1 MGIVREE
8 EMPPDY
14 EEKRR
19 RLMEIIQENAI
30 VFKDVQLF
38 SKIKSS
44 YYYDIKR
51 ISLQKEGL
59 HLLSELLLTEIGK
72 YGAKSV
78 GGMEMG
84 AVPLVTG
91 IILKSSWDGKYRKG
105 LNGFFIRKEAKNYG
119 LQKRIEGNMIPPVVI
134 VDDVIT
140 SGQSLMDSIRVV
152 NAEGVTPKGVVC
164 VIDRE
169 EQGTPNVLKENN
181 IKYSSLFKHSEF
193 ESFIEQKLEE
203 KRRAIE

>member
-1 MGIVREE
+1 
-8 EMPPDY
+8 MPSYD
-14 EEKRR
+14 EKKR
-19 RLMEIIQENAI
+19 RLMEVIKENAI
-30 VFKDVQLF
+30 VFQDVQLF
-38 SKIKSS
+38 SKIKSP

-51 ISLQKEGL
+51 IELQQEGM
-59 HLLSELLLTEIGK
+59 HLLSELLLTEIAK

-84 AVPLVTG
+84 AVALVTS
-91 IILKSSWDGKYRKG
+91 IVFKSTMDGKYNTG
-105 LNGFFIRKEAKNYG
+105 LSGFFVRKEAKNYG

-140 SGQSLMDSIRVV
+140 SGQSVMNSLEAV
-152 NAEGVTPKGVVC
+152 NKEGVTPKGVVC

-169 EQGTPNVLKENN
+169 EESTSNVLKENN
-181 IKYSSLFKHSEF
+181 IKYSALFKHSEF
-193 ESFIEQKLEE
+193 KSFIEQKLEE

>member
-1 MGIVREE
+1 
-8 EMPPDY
+8 MPSYD
-14 EEKRR
+14 EKRR
-19 RLMEIIQENAI
+19 RLMQVIQENAI

-38 SKIKSS
+38 SKIKSP

-51 ISLQKEGL
+51 IELQQEGM
-59 HLLSELLLTEIGK
+59 HLLSELLLTEIAE

-84 AVPLVTG
+84 AVALVTAV
-91 IILKSSWDGKYRKG
+91 IFKSTMDGKYSTG
-105 LNGFFIRKEAKNYG
+105 LSGFFVRKEAKGYG
-119 LQKRIEGNMIPPVVI
+119 LQKRIEGNMTSPVVI

-140 SGQSLMDSIRVV
+140 SGKSVMNSIEAV
-152 NAEGVTPKGVVC
+152 NAEGITPKGVVC

-169 EQGTPNVLKENN
+169 EEGTPNLLKQNN

-193 ESFIEQKLEE
+193 KSFIEQKLEE
-203 KRRAIE
+203 NRRAIK

>member
-1 MGIVREE
+1 MGIVGEQT
-8 EMPPDY
+8 MPSYDK
-14 EEKRR
+14 KRR
-19 RLMEIIQENAI
+19 KLMEIIQKNAI
-30 VFKDVQLF
+30 VFQDVQLF
-38 SKIKSS
+38 SKIKSQ

-51 ISLQKEGL
+51 ISLQKEGAHL
-59 HLLSELLLTEIGK
+59 LAELLLSEIYKCGP
-72 YGAKSV
+72 KSV

-84 AVPLVTG
+84 AVALVTAVVF
-91 IILKSSWDGKYRKG
+91 KSTMDGKYEKG
-105 LNGFFIRKEAKNYG
+105 LNGFFIRKEAKGYG

-140 SGQSLMDSIRVV
+140 SGKSVMDSIEAV

-169 EQGTPNVLKENN
+169 EAGTPNVLKQNN

-193 ESFIEQKLEE
+193 RPFIEQKLEE
-203 KRRAIE
+203 KRRAAK

>member
-1 MGIVREE
+1 MGIVGEQT
-8 EMPPDY
+8 MPYYDK
-14 EEKRR
+14 KRR
-19 RLMEIIQENAI
+19 KLMEIIQKNAI
-30 VFKDVQLF
+30 VFQDVQLF
-38 SKIKSS
+38 SKIKSQ

-51 ISLQKEGL
+51 ISLQKEGTHL
-59 HLLSELLLTEIGK
+59 LAELLLSEIYK
-72 YGAKSV
+72 YGPKSV

-84 AVPLVTG
+84 AVALVTAVVF
-91 IILKSSWDGKYRKG
+91 KSTMDGKYEKG
-105 LNGFFIRKEAKNYG
+105 LNGFFIRKEAKGYG

-140 SGQSLMDSIRVV
+140 SGKSVMDSIEAV

-169 EQGTPNVLKENN
+169 EAGTPNVLKQNN

-193 ESFIEQKLEE
+193 RPFIEQKLEE
-203 KRRAIE
+203 KRRAAK

>member
-1 MGIVREE
+1 
-8 EMPPDY
+8 MPSYD
-14 EEKRR
+14 EKRR
-19 RLMEIIQENAI
+19 KLMEIIQKNAI
-30 VFKDVQLF
+30 VFQDVQLF
-38 SKIKSS
+38 SKIKSQ

-51 ISLQKEGL
+51 ISLQKEGAHL
-59 HLLSELLLTEIGK
+59 LAELLLSEIYK
-72 YGAKSV
+72 YGPKSV

-84 AVPLVTG
+84 AVALVTVVV
-91 IILKSSWDGKYRKG
+91 IKSTMDGKYEKG
-105 LNGFFIRKEAKNYG
+105 LNGFFIRKEAKGYG

-140 SGQSLMDSIRVV
+140 SGKSVMDSIEAV

-169 EQGTPNVLKENN
+169 EAGTPNVLKQNN

-193 ESFIEQKLEE
+193 KPFIEQKLEE
-203 KRRAIE
+203 KRQAAK

>member
-1 MGIVREE
+1 MGIVGEQT
-8 EMPPDY
+8 MPSYDK
-14 EEKRR
+14 KRR
-19 RLMEIIQENAI
+19 KLMEIIQKNAL
-30 VFKDVQLF
+30 VFQDVQLF
-38 SKIKSS
+38 SKIKSQ

-51 ISLQKEGL
+51 ISLQKEGAHL
-59 HLLSELLLTEIGK
+59 LAELLLSEIYK
-72 YGAKSV
+72 YGPKSV

-84 AVPLVTG
+84 AVALVTAVVF
-91 IILKSSWDGKYRKG
+91 KSTMDGKYEKG
-105 LNGFFIRKEAKNYG
+105 LNGFFIRKEAKGYG

-140 SGQSLMDSIRVV
+140 SGKSVMDSIEAV

-169 EQGTPNVLKENN
+169 EAGTPNVLKQNN

-193 ESFIEQKLEE
+193 RPFIEQKLEK
-203 KRRAIE
+203 KRRAAK

>member
-1 MGIVREE
+1 
-8 EMPPDY
+8 MPSYD
-14 EEKRR
+14 EKKR
-19 RLMEIIQENAI
+19 RLMEVIKENAI
-30 VFKDVQLF
+30 VFQDVQLF
-38 SKIKSS
+38 SKIKSP

-51 ISLQKEGL
+51 IELQQEGM
-59 HLLSELLLTEIGK
+59 HLLSELLLTEIAK

-84 AVPLVTG
+84 AVALVTA
-91 IILKSSWDGKYRKG
+91 IVFKSTMYGKYNTG
-105 LNGFFIRKEAKNYG
+105 LSGFFVRKEAKNYG

-140 SGQSLMDSIRVV
+140 SGQSVMNSIEAV
-152 NAEGVTPKGVVC
+152 NKEGVTLKGVVC

-169 EQGTPNVLKENN
+169 EDSTSNMLKENN
-181 IKYSSLFKHSEF
+181 IKYSALFKHSEF
-193 ESFIEQKLEE
+193 KSFIEQKLEE

>member
-1 MGIVREE
+1 MGIVGEQT
-8 EMPPDY
+8 MPYYDK
-14 EEKRR
+14 KRR
-19 RLMEIIQENAI
+19 KLMEIIQKNAI
-30 VFKDVQLF
+30 VFQDVQLF
-38 SKIKSS
+38 SKIKSQ

-51 ISLQKEGL
+51 ISLQKEGAHL
-59 HLLSELLLTEIGK
+59 LAELLLSEIYK
-72 YGAKSV
+72 YGPKSV

-84 AVPLVTG
+84 AVALVTAVVF
-91 IILKSSWDGKYRKG
+91 KSTMDGKYEKG
-105 LNGFFIRKEAKNYG
+105 LNGFFIRKEAKGYG

-140 SGQSLMDSIRVV
+140 SGKSVMDSIEAV

-169 EQGTPNVLKENN
+169 EAGTPNVLKQNN

-193 ESFIEQKLEE
+193 RPFIEQKLEE
-203 KRRAIE
+203 KRRAAK